1 MHLINLYL
9 PLRDNQGRKFPAAM
23 FDAIEQELSHRFGGV
38 TAHKAAPAS
47 GLWKQGGQT
56 HEDDIVI
63 LDVLV
68 ENPDRAWWT
77 TYREKLE
84 KEFRQ
89 EAILLLMQK
98 VERL

>member
-9 PLRDNQGRKFPAAM
+9 PLRDNQGRKFPASM
-23 FDAIEQELSHRFGGV
+23 FDAIEQELSQRFGGV

-47 GLWKQGGQT
+47 GLWKQAGHT

-68 ENPDRAWWT
+68 EDPDRAWWT
-77 TYREKLE
+77 AYREKLE
-84 KEFRQ
+84 KDFRQ
-89 EAILLLMQK
+89 EAILILMQK
-98 VERL
+98 VERI